1 MLVARNSP
9 VAQGRCLSR
18 RREQPPTIG
27 RQLPFK
33 IKRRALQQVSVAGQN
48 RWRILQIQNR
58 HGGLGGASEDLLRE
72 CTEDRQ
78 MARKRTSTKNC
89 SYNPFEYAVRRRM
102 HDAIKSMAES
112 DKRRNSVQS
121 VAAEINFVPGGVFRS
136 VPRTNVEKNSVV
148 SGNACDIRE
157 TSPTSR
163 IRGEECPGIRAFTFT
178 HPAST
183 SKHKNERA
191 DVIDVGTEGTGTLAN
206 HIGTP
211 AC

>member
-1 MLVARNSP
+1 
-9 VAQGRCLSR
+9 
-18 RREQPPTIG
+18 
-27 RQLPFK
+27 
-33 IKRRALQQVSVAGQN
+33 
-48 RWRILQIQNR
+48 
-58 HGGLGGASEDLLRE
+58 
-72 CTEDRQ
+72 
-78 MARKRTSTKNC
+78 
-89 SYNPFEYAVRRRM
+89 
-102 HDAIKSMAES
+102 MAES

-178 HPAST
+178 HPVGRLQNIRMSEQMSLT
-183 SKHKNERA
+183 L
-191 DVIDVGTEGTGTLAN
+191 GTEGTGPLAN

-211 AC
+211 PC